1 MLTKLAF
8 RNLWPIMS
16 LNICISF
23 IAGCKHYDNPIERA
37 LSSSDK
43 RIKNVVDSLNKY
55 RVQILFTEVHRSE
68 DNKISFSDYSFHA
81 DDSIYFYPA
90 STVKFPVSALA
101 LEKLERDS
109 LMNRGTRFFVSGDT
123 LETTFADEIYKIF
136 TVSDNA
142 AFNRLF
148 EYLGQDA
155 INEGLN
161 EKGIKACIFHR
172 LSVDNSDDLTTR
184 ALICHLNDTTIASTG
199 EIVNRPMES
208 LQLKDLIRGRG
219 YIADDSLVMR
229 PKDFLR
235 KNYLP
240 LSSLHKAM
248 KQLLFPEIYPYEKQ
262 FHLSDADRNF
272 LLETMKIG
280 PGRPGYPSLNPE
292 GTNKL
297 LVLGDTKGPMPE
309 TLDIYNKT
317 GGAYGYLTDCAY
329 IVNRESNKEWI
340 ITATIYVNTN
350 GIFNDDVYDYDSIG
364 IPFLAELGRQLIRF

>member
-1 MLTKLAF
+1 MLNRFTSGKIWQVALLTAVITF
-8 RNLWPIMS
+8 
-16 LNICISF
+16 F
-23 IAGCKHYDNPIERA
+23 TGCKHYDNPIEEV
-37 LSSSDK
+37 LSSSDS
-43 RIKNVVDSLNKY
+43 RIKKVVDSLENY
-55 RVQILFTEVHRSE
+55 RLQILFTEVHRTE
-68 DNKISFSDYSFHA
+68 DNKVSFTDYSFQA
-81 DDSIYFYPA
+81 DDSTYFYPA
-90 STVKFPVSALA
+90 STVKFPVSVLA
-101 LEKLERDS
+101 LEKLDRDS
-109 LMNRGTRFFVSGDT
+109 LMNRDTRFFVSGDT
-123 LETTFADEIYKIF
+123 LETTFANEIYKIF
-136 TVSDNA
+136 TISDNV

-161 EKGIKACIFHR
+161 QKGIKASIFHR
-172 LSVDNSDDLTTR
+172 LSVDNSDDLTTKP
-184 ALICHLNDTTIASTG
+184 LIYHLNDTTIASTD
-199 EIVNRPMES
+199 EIVNHPLEP
-208 LQLKDLIRGRG
+208 LQMQGLILGKG
-219 YIADDSLVMR
+219 YIADDSLIVH
-229 PKDFLR
+229 PKDFSR

-240 LSSLHKAM
+240 LSSLHNVM
-248 KQLLFPEIYPYEKQ
+248 KQLLFPESYPYEKQ

-280 PGRPGYPSLNPE
+280 PGRPGYPSLNSE

-297 LVLGDTKGPMPE
+297 LVLGDIKGSMPE

-329 IVNRESNKEWI
+329 IVDRKNNKEWI